1 MEDLTNPERN
11 DFDRIDV
18 LGWLT
23 AAIVGYYCL
32 GEWLL
37 HNGYITELAHSVI
50 VGLAAIALVANLL
63 HVAIEMRFDVNRN
76 RCL

>member
-1 MEDLTNPERN
+1 MEDLTNPERT

-23 AAIVGYYCL
+23 AVIIGYYCL
-32 GEWLL
+32 GEWLF
-37 HNGYITELAHSVI
+37 HNGHITELAHSVI

-63 HVAIEMRFDVNRN
+63 HAAIEMRFDVNRN
-76 RCL
+76 SCV